1 MEENFSNGVSLQA
14 ALGSLVSTRQAKPNL
29 ALTVLFIFLGLILLR
44 PGIGLLSEK
53 AYVVGSVCLILSLPF
68 FCLAWFQFSL
78 VQDELR
84 IYQNG
89 FAYRGRGRVQ
99 KCWWP
104 DVEFLTFAI
113 GKSNTSTLPVSTAV
127 RDSRGTLVA
136 VGTNS
141 GELIQFNE
149 NLRCESELIDAIKA
163 FRKTGRS
170 SGRPESAKENK

>member
-1 MEENFSNGVSLQA
+1 MEENFSNGVSLQV
-14 ALGSLVSTRQAKPNL
+14 ALGRLVSTRQAKPNL
-29 ALTVLFIFLGLILLR
+29 ALIVLFIFLGLILLI

-68 FCLAWFQFSL
+68 FCLASFQFSL
-78 VQDELR
+78 GQDELR

-89 FAYRGRGRVQ
+89 FAYKRRGRVQ
-99 KCWWP
+99 KCLWP
-104 DVEFLTFAI
+104 DIESLTFAT
-113 GKSNTSTLPVSTAV
+113 GKSNTSKLPVSTAV

-136 VGTNS
+136 VRANS

-163 FRKTGRS
+163 FRKTGRAS
-170 SGRPESAKENK
+170 AGLGTAKE